1 MSKNNRE
8 IPHNWWHANERGA
21 GKKSSNIF
29 YDLSDNGESVIYS
42 YGRHFPIAI
51 RMKDV
56 NGNDIVLFNDDGYSV
71 STNRHKS
78 YVRQAI
84 PRHVKVFEVPNL
96 SPFQSFEGV
105 ASKLLELREH
115 QLKASITEKRVQA
128 KTRQRCID
136 EANRI
141 LASYLEFCELTG
153 ITPKDL
159 KAFGIEDLDTLRA
172 DAKAQAEEAERQRK
186 LREKARE
193 KALKKEIAEWVAGE
207 RQHLS
212 GTVGVK
218 LRVSKDGTEIETSH
232 GARIP
237 VEDALKVVPL
247 LKHVK
252 EVPNRKIRREG
263 LKLGQYSFTVLT
275 REELVVGCH
284 HIPVSELDRIAKQLG
299 VAA

>member
-1 MSKNNRE
+1 MSTNNRE

-29 YDLSDNGESVIYS
+29 YELRGNDESVIYS
-42 YGRHFPIAI
+42 YGGHFPIAI
-51 RMKDV
+51 RKKDV
-56 NGNDIVLFNDDGYSV
+56 NGNDIVLFNADGYSV

-84 PRHVKVFEVPNL
+84 PRHVKVFEVPDL
-96 SPFQSFEGV
+96 SNVESFEGV
-105 ASKLLELREH
+105 SYKLLELRER

-128 KTRQRCID
+128 KTRQYCID

-141 LASYLEFCELTG
+141 LANYLEFCELTG
-153 ITPKDL
+153 VTPKDL

-237 VEDALKVVPL
+237 VEDALKVVPFLKLVKADPKQVL
-247 LKHVK
+247 LA
-252 EVPNRKIRREG
+252 PT
-263 LKLGQYSFTVLT
+263 LKLGQYPFTHMT
-275 REELVVGCH
+275 NEELVVGCH